1 MNYSDSNDSEPD
13 TGRFKSLKLKKNS
26 SQYKSYVEHASDYQK
41 RMLAEEKSN
50 DHSRRVR
57 EECNKSRDSKK
68 KHLEFKERMS
78 DNGHKSSHKETLR
91 AESKTKIISINP
103 DVKRR
108 RSRSIE
114 RNCIKLDDEKKRKHK
129 SNFNTM
135 DKHTRY
141 QVSHESQEKESINRI
156 KKFEKIYIN
165 SHEQDGQYAW
175 KSSKNHSPHRLQEK
189 SNERKSIGCNKDRS
203 ESKNSNSDYSSYF
216 NDKCKSTQNV
226 SFGPALPPM
235 ETEANNADKHVGPVL
250 PPGYNLNYHQSS
262 LEDVI
267 DEPKKNIG
275 PQIPKHILDQ
285 TQVRTLGVDMIERD
299 FDNVSSSEEEEVDC
313 SFIIGPM
320 PTGSK
325 TLSAAQLELEKRAL
339 EIKIK
344 KLDDA
349 RTGSTCKIDDER
361 EEWMIE
367 LPGIRKV
374 ADFGLGARQFRT
386 KERPDFDDRTQWTD
400 TPQVKSI
407 SKRKEQKIDLQ
418 KEQKKLLQTA
428 RDQEQDRIATIHK
441 KKNKRDS
448 SLMEIHKKKLKKE
461 KVNNFIQYY
470 LKIF

>member
-114 RNCIKLDDEKKRKHK
+114 RN
-129 SNFNTM
+129 
-135 DKHTRY
+135 Y
-141 QVSHESQEKESINRI
+141 
-156 KKFEKIYIN
+156 
-165 SHEQDGQYAW
+165 
-175 KSSKNHSPHRLQEK
+175 
-189 SNERKSIGCNKDRS
+189 RS

-216 NDKCKSTQNV
+216 NDNKSTHQNV

-461 KVNNFIQYY
+461 KEKKDIAVGRRPFDRDLDLQSNRFDESRNKATVRKAALLDTRFASSKQGKY
-470 LKIF
+470 L